1 METVAIPTNSNGE
14 VFDKKDPYP
23 YGWRDVRFQ
32 NPNGVEKCLRIPLTL
47 EDILHPQV
55 GDFRMHSEEHER
67 FCAYLYNV
75 FTARLA
81 SNAGA
86 VVLHD
91 VRVAWEHPDL
101 APHGP
106 DIAVIFNVRRRRN
119 WSTFDVAS
127 EGTKPSLIV
136 EVTSPSTRSTDLED
150 KVEEYAQA
158 GVPLYVIVDI
168 AERIG
173 VVMRRLIGYQLTQAG
188 YVPLAKNERG
198 WLWLEPVGVWLGLRG
213 KNLICYDEAGN
224 LIEDY
229 TRVTQARDDEARGRV
244 EAEEHADDEARR
256 RAEAEERADD
266 EARGRAEAEKRADD
280 EARKRAD
287 EARGRAEAEA
297 RIRELE
303 AALRRLR
310 GEGDELDK

>member
-14 VFDKKDPYP
+14 VSDKKDRYP
-23 YGWRDVRFQ
+23 YGWRYVRFQ
-32 NPNGVEKCLRIPLTL
+32 NPNGEEKWERVPLTL

-81 SNAGA
+81 SIADA

-91 VRVAWEHPDL
+91 VRVAWDHPDL

-119 WSTFDVAS
+119 WRTFKVAE
-127 EGTKPSLIV
+127 EGTKPSLIL
-136 EVTSPSTRSTDLED
+136 EVTSPKTRLTDLED

-168 AERIG
+168 VERRER
-173 VVMRRLIGYQLTQAG
+173 VMRRLVGYQLTEAD
-188 YVPLAKNERG
+188 YVPLAKNEQG

-213 KNLICYDEAGN
+213 KNLACYDEAGN

-229 TRVTQARDDEARGRV
+229 TGVTQA
-244 EAEEHADDEARR
+244 
-256 RAEAEERADD
+256 RAEAEERAD
-266 EARGRAEAEKRADD
+266 
-280 EARKRAD
+280 
-287 EARGRAEAEA
+287 EAEA

-303 AALRRLR
+303 AELRCLR

>member
-14 VFDKKDPYP
+14 VSDKNDPYP

-32 NPNGVEKCLRIPLTL
+32 NPNGEEKCLRVPLTL

-81 SNAGA
+81 SNADA

-91 VRVAWEHPDL
+91 VRVAWEHPSL
-101 APHGP
+101 LPHGP

-119 WSTFDVAS
+119 WSTFYVAE
-127 EGTKPSLIV
+127 EGTFPSLIV
-136 EVTSPSTRSTDLED
+136 EVTSPRTRSTDLEN

-168 AERIG
+168 AERG
-173 VVMRRLIGYQLTQAG
+173 EMVMRRLVGYQLTEAG
-188 YVPLAKNERG
+188 YVPLAKNELG
-198 WLWLEPVGVWLGLRG
+198 WLWLEPVGVWLELRG
-213 KNLICYDEAGN
+213 KNLACYDEAGN

-229 TRVTQARDDEARGRV
+229 TGVTQARAEAEKRADDEARRR
-244 EAEEHADDEARR
+244 ADEVRR

-266 EARGRAEAEKRADD
+266 EARR
-280 EARKRAD
+280 
-287 EARGRAEAEA
+287 RAEAEA
-297 RIRELE
+297 RIRELQAE
-303 AALRRLR
+303 LRRLR
-310 GEGDELDK
+310 GEGNELNK

>member
-14 VFDKKDPYP
+14 VSDKKDRYP
-23 YGWRDVRFQ
+23 YGWRHVRYQ
-32 NPNGVEKCLRIPLTL
+32 NPNGEEKWERVPLTL

-119 WSTFDVAS
+119 WSTFNVAS

-136 EVTSPSTRSTDLED
+136 EVTSPKTRSIDLEN
-150 KVEEYAQA
+150 KVKEYAQA

-168 AERIG
+168 VQRRR
-173 VVMRRLIGYQLTQAG
+173 VVMRRLVGYQLTEAG
-188 YVPLAKNERG
+188 YVPLAQNELG
-198 WLWLEPVGVWLGLRG
+198 WLWLEPVGVWLGLHG
-213 KNLICYDEAGN
+213 ENLACYDEAGN

-229 TRVTQARDDEARGRV
+229 TGVTQA
-244 EAEEHADDEARR
+244 
-256 RAEAEERADD
+256 RAEAEERAD
-266 EARGRAEAEKRADD
+266 
-280 EARKRAD
+280 
-287 EARGRAEAEA
+287 EAEA

-303 AALRRLR
+303 AELRRLR
-310 GEGDELDK
+310 GEGGELDK